1 MCSRFE
7 LPPTFSCL
15 RFFPRTESPKVR
27 LPGVGGAL
35 EIAASAKEVLI
46 KAFMYKLDFVTSI
59 GHGEGFDHHE
69 RLGLGTKGPTA
80 VITDLGVL
88 TPEERSKE
96 LTLTSIHPG
105 VTLEQVRAAT
115 AWELKI
121 SDKLQVTRPPNPEE
135 LRVLRDL

>member
-46 KAFMYKLDFVTSI
+46 ILRQILRAFVYKLDFVTSI

-96 LTLTSIHPG
+96 
-105 VTLEQVRAAT
+105 
-115 AWELKI
+115 
-121 SDKLQVTRPPNPEE
+121 
-135 LRVLRDL
+135 

>member
-1 MCSRFE
+1 MSE
-7 LPPTFSCL
+7 ILPPN
-15 RFFPRTESPKVR
+15 RKPKSPA
-27 LPGVGGAL
+27 PWVGGAL

>member
-121 SDKLQVTRPPNPEE
+121 SDKLQVTPPPNPEE